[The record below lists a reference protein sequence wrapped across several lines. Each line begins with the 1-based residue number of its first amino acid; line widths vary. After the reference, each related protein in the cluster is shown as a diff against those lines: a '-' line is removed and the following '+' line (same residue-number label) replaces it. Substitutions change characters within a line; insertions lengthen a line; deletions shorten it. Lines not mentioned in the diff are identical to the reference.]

1 MNAVVGII
9 LDQVAVALDLAF
21 DGGRGLAKLLGYAAD
36 RMTVIQAIF
45 DLGAVRKS
53 KVGTFA
59 RR

>member
-36 RMTVIQAIF
+36 RMTVVEPVF
-45 DLGAVRKS
+45 DLGAVFES
-53 KVGTFA
+53 EMGTFA